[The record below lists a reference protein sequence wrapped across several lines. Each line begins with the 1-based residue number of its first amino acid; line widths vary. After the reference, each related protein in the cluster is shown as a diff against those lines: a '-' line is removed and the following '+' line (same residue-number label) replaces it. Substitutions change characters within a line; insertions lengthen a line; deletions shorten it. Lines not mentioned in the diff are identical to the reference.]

1 MTRIKY
7 RLQSG
12 KLRRGLVP
20 RPIQFLLS
28 LSLYRGFIFPR
39 RPHCTGSIVVGL
51 AQVRNWDAHVE
62 LREAPSSVA
71 GCWLAGKRTHSN
83 TQGERIRWG
92 SLAATYGA
100 TTTATGKMG
109 QCRESGAVGMARLQ
123 SAMRRDV
130 LSVVAMDFVVGV
142 LCWGWRCGWMECAR
156 SHCRAPILCNGQ
168 VRWLDGGGAY
178 IMGFYWVID
187 LILMGRLERCVLIG
201 NGERRG
207 FFFERVRYSETQLVG
222 LCLASFRP

>member
-28 LSLYRGFIFPR
+28 LSLYRGFVFPR

-62 LREAPSSVA
+62 LREAPSSVG
-71 GCWLAGKRTHSN
+71 GCWLAGKRTNSN
-83 TQGERIRWG
+83 TQGEGIRWG

-123 SAMRRDV
+123 SAMRRR
-130 LSVVAMDFVVGV
+130 FVGGGHGFCSGCS
-142 LCWGWRCGWMECAR
+142 LLGMKM
-156 SHCRAPILCNGQ
+156 
-168 VRWLDGGGAY
+168 WLDGMREKPLQGSDFVQRSGQVVGWWRRIY
-178 IMGFYWVID
+178 NG
-187 LILMGRLERCVLIG
+187 VLLG
-201 NGERRG
+201 H
-207 FFFERVRYSETQLVG
+207 
-222 LCLASFRP
+222 